1 MSQEQG
7 LLSKQM
13 MRRKTKK
20 RFNILP
26 EEAVLHVFDGQ
37 LDKGVKFSPETSFV
51 AFFNSSFFT
60 ILARRS
66 HLVSCFITNITS
78 ETRHLQQWFNIT
90 DTRTNTLLSDLAW
103 YEVHKHEPNRT
114 LKPTKCPILEAR
126 MSRSFNTAS
135 VLSALNETLK
145 RRCSELGISPVCA
158 IVLSLF

>member
-1 MSQEQG
+1 VSQEQG

-20 RFNILP
+20 RFDILP

-66 HLVSCFITNITS
+66 HLVSGFITNITS

-103 YEVHKHEPNRT
+103 YEVHKHEPN
-114 LKPTKCPILEAR
+114 LKAHQVAYT
-126 MSRSFNTAS
+126 RSANVTQLQHCFSSFSFERDIKTA
-135 VLSALNETLK
+135 LQ
-145 RRCSELGISPVCA
+145 
-158 IVLSLF
+158 